1 MTFSALRVRQFTAR
15 RKFLFGDSSL
25 KVYGT
30 TPADGET
37 LLNEFTDEWGFGRR
51 VWRTTDEGLREGTSA
66 WQFQV
71 VAADDWTV
79 SEAFM
84 LTATVIVIDDRR
96 FVIRK
101 VEKPVGNSLAWKIK
115 AQEA

>member
-1 MTFSALRVRQFTAR
+1 MFSSLRAKQFAAR

-37 LLNEFTDEWGFGRR
+37 LLNEFTGDWGFGHR
-51 VWRTTDEGLREGTSA
+51 VWKTTDQGVREGTSA

-71 VAADDWTV
+71 IAADDWRTTQ
-79 SEAFM
+79 EFM
-84 LTATVIVIDDRR
+84 LSATVIEIDDRR
-96 FVIRK
+96 FK
-101 VEKPVGNSLAWKIK
+101 VLKIEKPVGSSWVWKAK
-115 AQEA
+115 AQEI